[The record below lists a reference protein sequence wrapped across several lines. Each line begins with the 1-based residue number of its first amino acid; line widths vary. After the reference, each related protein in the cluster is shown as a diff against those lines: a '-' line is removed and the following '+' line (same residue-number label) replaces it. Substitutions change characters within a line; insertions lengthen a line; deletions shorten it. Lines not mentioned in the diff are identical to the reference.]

1 MSRRALRIIAYLTV
15 PTLATSY
22 GIHLGLNHLEDKYPP
37 LPPAAAG
44 SVALRTAQR
53 PSQRC
58 AYTDIYATRIRLEAL
73 EALIPES
80 AHATDTTQKILLEEA
95 WARAVLSS
103 KPLRTESS
111 IIGLL
116 KSRTYTPGDAG
127 ESGFGADLD
136 TGAPRALLHGLFTVE
151 REPAQR
157 DGSTSNGL
165 LISWSMAD
173 GPRLFFEKI
182 ARWGYPWRLM
192 SGGRHEMSVSEP
204 FEVKGQGRLVEVRFS
219 AAHDYEIVPE
229 EGKGKRQK
237 ILPEWTNRLHRGYA
251 RVILDV
257 AAREVENGLQRV

>member
-1 MSRRALRIIAYLTV
+1 MSRRALRILTYITV

-22 GIHLGLNHLEDKYPP
+22 GVHLGLNHLEDKYPA

-44 SVALRTAQR
+44 SAALSTPQK

-80 AHATDTTQKILLEEA
+80 ALVTDINQKILLEEA

-103 KPLRTESS
+103 KPLRIESS

-116 KSRTYTPGDAG
+116 TSRTSAPGDVG
-127 ESGFGADLD
+127 ENGFSADPE
-136 TGAPRALLHGLFTVE
+136 TGAPRSLLHGLFTVE
-151 REPAQR
+151 REPAQP
-157 DGSTSNGL
+157 GGSNGL
-165 LISWSMAD
+165 LVFWGMAD
-173 GPRLFFEKI
+173 GPRLFFERI

-204 FEVKGQGRLVEVRFS
+204 FEIKGQGRFVEVRFS
-219 AAHDYEIVPE
+219 AAHDYEVVPAE
-229 EGKGKRQK
+229 GKRQK

-251 RVILDV
+251 RVILDA
-257 AAREVENGLQRV
+257 AAREVEGGLKRV

>member
-1 MSRRALRIIAYLTV
+1 MFRIITYITI

-22 GIHLGLNHLEDKYPP
+22 GIHLGLNHLEEKYPP

-44 SVALRTAQR
+44 SVALRT
-53 PSQRC
+53 PKNENQRC
-58 AYTDIYATRIRLEAL
+58 AYTDIYATRISLEAL
-73 EALIPES
+73 EALIPQS
-80 AHATDTTQKILLEEA
+80 AHATDTNQKILLEEA

-103 KPLRTESS
+103 KPLRAESS

-116 KSRTYTPGDAG
+116 KSRTFAPDDVG
-127 ESGFGADLD
+127 ETGFGVDPE
-136 TGAPRALLHGLFTVE
+136 TGAPHTLLHGLFTVE

-157 DGSTSNGL
+157 EGGNGL
-165 LISWSMAD
+165 LVSWTMAD
-173 GPRLFFEKI
+173 SPRLFFENI

-219 AAHDYEIVPE
+219 AAHDYEIVSE
-229 EGKGKRQK
+229 EGKRQK

-251 RVILDV
+251 RVILDI
-257 AAREVENGLQRV
+257 AAKEVEGGLQRV

>member
-1 MSRRALRIIAYLTV
+1 MSRRALRIITYITV

-44 SVALRTAQR
+44 SVALRTAQK

-80 AHATDTTQKILLEEA
+80 AHATDATQKNLLEEA

-116 KSRTYTPGDAG
+116 KLRTFAPGDAG
-127 ESGFGADLD
+127 ESGFGADPES
-136 TGAPRALLHGLFTVE
+136 GAPRALLNGLFTVE

-157 DGSTSNGL
+157 DG
-165 LISWSMAD
+165 ISWSMAD

-219 AAHDYEIVPE
+219 AAHDYEVVPE
-229 EGKGKRQK
+229 EGKRQK
-237 ILPEWTNRLHRGYA
+237 ILPGWTNRLHRGYA

-257 AAREVENGLQRV
+257 AASEVEDGLQKV